1 MDIKA
6 FVNYCKEQGL
16 SVEINELEMGFR
28 EKSHISI
35 FDLPNGIRIDLSGAY
50 TPWDESVVEDA
61 EEFEYENTI
70 IRIAKPEY
78 LIANKL
84 YKGGELDFE
93 DALSVY
99 VQNRDRIDQ
108 KLLHDLAKQLEVEA
122 SLETF
127 LRKITEL
134 RNENGR

>member
-1 MDIKA
+1 MDIEA

-108 KLLHDLAKQLEVEA
+108 KLLQDLAKQLEVEA

>member
-1 MDIKA
+1 
-6 FVNYCKEQGL
+6 
-16 SVEINELEMGFR
+16 MGFR

-35 FDLPNGIRIDLSGAY
+35 FDLPNGIRIDLNGAY

-61 EEFEYENTI
+61 EEFEYENI
-70 IRIAKPEY
+70 ILRIAKPEN

-84 YKGGELDFE
+84 YKGEELDFE

-108 KLLHDLAKQLEVEA
+108 KLLQDLAKQLEVED

-134 RNENGR
+134 RNENGK